1 MAIRRAIC
9 AAVALA
15 TISFVATAVAE
26 PVEDFYRGKNLRML
40 IGAGIGGGNDT
51 YARLLG
57 RHMMRHLP
65 GNPTFVP
72 QNVPGGAGIL
82 AASNL
87 YNVAV
92 RDGSVIAAVNR
103 ATGLDPLFTGKDYK
117 FDPRQFN
124 WLGSLNKETNL
135 IVAWHTAR
143 VKTAADIF
151 TTEMIVGAA
160 ASGADSAVYPRLIN
174 TLLGGKF
181 RIVTGYDGEQASLAA
196 EKGEVDGRAS
206 MPWTTLK
213 TLHPDWLRDKKINII
228 VQMALEKDH
237 ELPDVPNI
245 LEFVKNPEDRDVFE
259 ALFSRQE
266 MGRPIVAPPGVPVE
280 RVAALRR
287 AIRDT
292 VDDPAFQSEADKA
305 GMDIEFVDGDQ
316 IERLIRRAYALPP
329 RVLERIRD
337 SLNAS

>member
-1 MAIRRAIC
+1 MAYRIAFHV
-9 AAVALA
+9 AAALA
-15 TISFVATAVAE
+15 VMACADTSAAD

-51 YARLLG
+51 YARFLG
-57 RHMMRHLP
+57 RFMMRHVP

-87 YNVAV
+87 YNVAT

-117 FDPRQFN
+117 FDPLRLS

-135 IVAWHTAR
+135 IVAWHTAK
-143 VKTAADIF
+143 VKTAADMF

-174 TLLGGKF
+174 ALLGGKF

-213 TLHPDWLRDKKINII
+213 GLHPDWVRDKKVNII
-228 VQMALEKDH
+228 VQMALAKDP

-245 LEFVKNPEDRDVFE
+245 LEFVKNDEDREVFE

-266 MGRPIVAPPGVPVE
+266 MGRPFVAPPEVPGE
-280 RVAALRR
+280 RIAALRR

-292 VDDPAFQSEADKA
+292 VHDPAFQTEAEKV
-305 GMDIEFVDGDQ
+305 GMDIEFVDGEE

-329 RVLERIRD
+329 KVLERIRD
-337 SLNAS
+337 SLNAT